1 MLPAEGGNF
10 PMKLKDLALCG
21 VFAAVLAVCAWIS
34 LPVLDIAFTMQTFGV
49 FLTLE
54 VLGGRRGCLTILVY
68 LLLGAVGAPVF
79 SGFQGGLGALLGVTG
94 GYLWG
99 FLATGLTYWAMTAA
113 LGPRLW
119 VRVTGLAL
127 GLLACYALGSAWF
140 LLLYAVRG
148 EALALAAV
156 LSKCVIPYLIPD
168 GCKLVL
174 ALILARRL
182 RPASP
187 KVAV

>member
-1 MLPAEGGNF
+1 
-10 PMKLKDLALCG
+10 MKLKDLALCG

-79 SGFQGGLGALLGVTG
+79 AGFQGGLGALLGVTG

-99 FLATGLTYWAMTAA
+99 FLATGLTYWAMTAS
-113 LGPRLW
+113 LGSRLW
-119 VRVTGLAL
+119 VRVTGLVL
-127 GLLACYALGSAWF
+127 GLLACYAFGSAWF

-148 EALALAAV
+148 EAMALATV
-156 LSKCVIPYLIPD
+156 LAKCVIPYLIPD
-168 GCKLVL
+168 GCKLAL
-174 ALILARRL
+174 ALILAKRL